1 MAASHAGMRR
11 HHSVRF
17 LFTEKGKENGL
28 TRLDFSRKLI
38 QQTLKFRPDDLNCI
52 LSLPFNKGYDVSFC
66 SAALLKDFWTRFENA
81 KTQFSAFDVEKLTD
95 NSLKTVIVRM
105 FNETVSAQD
114 ICMWLGRYCTV
125 RGQAMKVRDVDGIW
139 NCAWRVPIKQ
149 WEDPQGF
156 QGLKHLPSMI
166 VLGENRGYIH
176 YQGQPKLCR
185 KCGEHGHLA
194 ETCDK
199 IFCGKCREVGH
210 TFDECTNGRK
220 CNLCGGQDHLFR
232 DCPKSF
238 ANKLKIRKE
247 PVTDMANEQVDAA
260 GPENSNLLPNP
271 LIGGEEEEEAGS
283 GEGKEAPPQT
293 ETSSEG
299 GEMQTEGGAS
309 PDSSE
314 EEQTDSSDDAPLPDA
329 QLSKRPAPESSSEV
343 TTTAEKR
350 GRLEELFGSFG
361 EESRIFLAGSPS
373 ETSLHFVQQSTPED
387 PNKDRESVTTVRS
400 LRYGDDITVWRNA
413 SHPVLSNRLQ
423 DLSWMVAHGILPVRA
438 VMHSRGMSASS
449 ICPRPG
455 CGAPESVRHLLW
467 ECSAAVDLWAKAG
480 SLQFPHLPA
489 REVLNVQLVL
499 YGVSHQKKNKKDFEE
514 MWLTLATIKDATWT
528 SRNLLVSRRR
538 QIPPVAVIRMAAAKR
553 TTSRAAGGA
562 PRTQPPRRIACA
574 SVDVGAGAPRTE
586 VQAAAAWPS
595 G

>member
-1 MAASHAGMRR
+1 MAASHAGMQR

-17 LFTEKGKENGL
+17 LFREKEDENRV

-38 QQTLKFRPDDLNCI
+38 QQVLKFRPDDLNCI
-52 LSLPFNKGYDVSFC
+52 LTLPFNKGYDVSFC

-81 KTQFSAFDVEKLTD
+81 KTQFSVFDVEKLTD
-95 NSLKTVIVRM
+95 NSLKMVIVRM
-105 FNETVSAQD
+105 FNETVSAED

-194 ETCDK
+194 ETCEK
-199 IFCGKCREVGH
+199 VFCGKCREVGH

-238 ANKLKIRKE
+238 ANKLKKGKE
-247 PVTDMANEQVDAA
+247 TPMETANEQVDAA
-260 GPENSNLLPNP
+260 GSEISNLPPGP
-271 LIGGEEEEEAGS
+271 LIGGEEERAGS

-299 GEMQTEGGAS
+299 GEMLTEGGAS
-309 PDSSE
+309 SDSE

-329 QLSKRPAPESSSEV
+329 QLAKRPASESPPD
-343 TTTAEKR
+343 
-350 GRLEELFGSFG
+350 L
-361 EESRIFLAGSPS
+361 
-373 ETSLHFVQQSTPED
+373 TP
-387 PNKDRESVTTVRS
+387 KDREPVTPVRG
-400 LRYGDDITVWRNA
+400 LLYGDASTVWRNV
-413 SHPVLSNRLQ
+413 SHPVLPNRLQ
-423 DLSWMVAHGILPVRA
+423 DVMDGGSWDPAGQSRYALP
-438 VMHSRGMSASS
+438 
-449 ICPRPG
+449 
-455 CGAPESVRHLLW
+455 RHV
-467 ECSAAVDLWAKAG
+467 CNV
-480 SLQFPHLPA
+480 HLPPTRLWRA
-489 REVLNVQLVL
+489 GVGEAPAVGVQRCCGPVGEGRLL
-499 YGVSHQKKNKKDFEE
+499 AIP
-514 MWLTLATIKDATWT
+514 TLASKGGPSCTA
-528 SRNLLVSRRR
+528 S
-538 QIPPVAVIRMAAAKR
+538 AVWGEPAEN
-553 TTSRAAGGA
+553 
-562 PRTQPPRRIACA
+562 
-574 SVDVGAGAPRTE
+574 D
-586 VQAAAAWPS
+586 
-595 G
+595 

>member
-1 MAASHAGMRR
+1 MSRQEPPVLLAPRRMSGLAGAGSRRADTCQPVSPSAEPSRPAAAHRPEANLTAPLALAG
-11 HHSVRF
+11 
-17 LFTEKGKENGL
+17 TL
-28 TRLDFSRKLI
+28 TK
-38 QQTLKFRPDDLNCI
+38 Q
-52 LSLPFNKGYDVSFC
+52 
-66 SAALLKDFWTRFENA
+66 ADFWTRFENA

-105 FNETVSAQD
+105 FNETVSAED
-114 ICMWLGRYCTV
+114 ICIWLGRYCTV

-194 ETCDK
+194 ETCEK
-199 IFCGKCREVGH
+199 VFCGKCREVGH

-238 ANKLKIRKE
+238 ANKLKRGKE
-247 PVTDMANEQVDAA
+247 TLTETVNERVEAA
-260 GPENSNLLPNP
+260 GSENSNLPPGP
-271 LIGGEEEEEAGS
+271 LIGGEEERAGS

-299 GEMQTEGGAS
+299 GEMLTEGGAS
-309 PDSSE
+309 SDSE

-329 QLSKRPAPESSSEV
+329 QLAKRPASESPPD
-343 TTTAEKR
+343 
-350 GRLEELFGSFG
+350 L
-361 EESRIFLAGSPS
+361 
-373 ETSLHFVQQSTPED
+373 TP
-387 PNKDRESVTTVRS
+387 KDREPVTPVRG
-400 LRYGDDITVWRNA
+400 LLYGDASTVWCNV
-413 SHPVLSNRLQ
+413 SHPVLPNRLQ

-438 VMHSRGMSASS
+438 VMHSRGMSATA

-489 REVLNVQLVL
+489 REVLESQLVL
-499 YGVSHQKKNKKDFEE
+499 YGVSQLTIKKKDFAE
-514 MWLTLATIKDATWT
+514 MWLTLATIKDAIWT

-538 QIPPVAVIRMAAAKR
+538 QMPPVAVIRMAAAKR
-553 TTSRAAGGA
+553 GTSRAAGGA

-574 SVDVGAGAPRTE
+574 SVDEGAGAPRAE
-586 VQAAAAWPS
+586 VQAAAAWLS

>member
-11 HHSVRF
+11 HHS
-17 LFTEKGKENGL
+17 
-28 TRLDFSRKLI
+28 
-38 QQTLKFRPDDLNCI
+38 
-52 LSLPFNKGYDVSFC
+52 
-66 SAALLKDFWTRFENA
+66 DFWTRFENA

-105 FNETVSAQD
+105 FNETVSAED
-114 ICMWLGRYCTV
+114 ICIWLGRYCTV

-194 ETCDK
+194 ETCEK
-199 IFCGKCREVGH
+199 VFCGKCREVGH

-238 ANKLKIRKE
+238 ANKLKRGKE
-247 PVTDMANEQVDAA
+247 TLTETVNERVEAA
-260 GPENSNLLPNP
+260 GSENSNLPPGP
-271 LIGGEEEEEAGS
+271 LIGGEEERAGS

-299 GEMQTEGGAS
+299 GEMLTEGGAS
-309 PDSSE
+309 SDSE

-329 QLSKRPAPESSSEV
+329 QLAKRPASESPPD
-343 TTTAEKR
+343 
-350 GRLEELFGSFG
+350 L
-361 EESRIFLAGSPS
+361 
-373 ETSLHFVQQSTPED
+373 TP
-387 PNKDRESVTTVRS
+387 KDREPVTPVRG
-400 LRYGDDITVWRNA
+400 LLYGDASTVWRNV
-413 SHPVLSNRLQ
+413 SHPVLPNRLQ

-438 VMHSRGMSASS
+438 VMHSRGMSATA

-489 REVLNVQLVL
+489 REVLEPQLVL
-499 YGVSHQKKNKKDFEE
+499 YGVSQLKIKKKDFAE
-514 MWLTLATIKDATWT
+514 MWLTLATIKDAIWT

-538 QIPPVAVIRMAAAKR
+538 QMPPVAVIRMAAAR
-553 TTSRAAGGA
+553 RATSRAAGGA

-574 SVDVGAGAPRTE
+574 SVDEGAGAPRAE
-586 VQAAAAWPS
+586 VQAAAAWLS